1 MRNSCYLVQVNG
13 GIKMLKMFLNMLWP
27 EVEAITSPM
36 LSPSMDNPVSSTISL
51 QQVRFSPVIKIER
64 VLEAQGRNGIS
75 SSDSLSR

>member
-1 MRNSCYLVQVNG
+1 MNG

-36 LSPSMDNPVSSTISL
+36 PSPSMDNPASSTISL
-51 QQVRFSPVIKIER
+51 QQVRFAPVIKIER

>member
-1 MRNSCYLVQVNG
+1 MNG

-51 QQVRFSPVIKIER
+51 QQVRFALVIKIER
-64 VLEAQGRNGIS
+64 VLEAQGRNDIS
-75 SSDSLSR
+75 SSDSLSG